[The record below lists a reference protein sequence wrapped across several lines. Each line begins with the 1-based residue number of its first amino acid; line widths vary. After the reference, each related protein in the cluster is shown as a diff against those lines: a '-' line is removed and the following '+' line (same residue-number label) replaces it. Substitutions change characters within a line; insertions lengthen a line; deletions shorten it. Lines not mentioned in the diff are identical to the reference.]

1 MRRNS
6 HSLAYVWTG
15 EGRITTQSGSRWPI
29 DAGHELSRPFIA
41 DHGWLERRPDIAKLC
56 IPFEDY
62 KAKQTQAKKP
72 APTKAKAEG
81 KPAKAAKKAPKKAP
95 KLEE

>member
-1 MRRNS
+1 MRKNS
-6 HSLAYVWTG
+6 HSLAFVWTG

-41 DHGWLERRPDIAKLC
+41 DHGWLERRPEIAKLC

-62 KAKQTQAKKP
+62 KAA
-72 APTKAKAEG
+72 KAKAAKPTPTPAKAEE
-81 KPAKAAKKAPKKAP
+81 KPAKAAKRTPKRVTKP
-95 KLEE
+95 KE